1 MKLISTQIALFT
13 KDLIERPDLVMN
25 NINEGL
31 NGIMD
36 SMPNIQNLPIDLLDI
51 PLAQINSKDN
61 KFALNVARNRVDL
74 FVNSD
79 FHDDKTPNE
88 SFKLNEDIIKKYCK
102 TVKNNNDILRVGVI
116 FTLFKLTAE
125 NIQEIYQKYIKIP
138 YCVNDTEIGIRS
150 NKQTLIKKRVYNN
163 ILNVNAGNLHI
174 KNDDSSTEEYK
185 GIIFQL
191 DFNNAPNDDILT
203 IEEIYEILSNAMS
216 KLTPKALKEL
226 I

>member
-125 NIQEIYQKYIKIP
+125 NVQEIYQKYIKIP

-150 NKQTLIKKRVYNN
+150 NKQTLIKKKVYNN

-174 KNDDSSTEEYK
+174 NNDNGSAEDYK
-185 GIIFQL
+185 GVIFQL
-191 DFNNAPNDDILT
+191 DFNNNPNDDVLT
-203 IEEIYEILSNAMS
+203 IEEIYDILSNAMS